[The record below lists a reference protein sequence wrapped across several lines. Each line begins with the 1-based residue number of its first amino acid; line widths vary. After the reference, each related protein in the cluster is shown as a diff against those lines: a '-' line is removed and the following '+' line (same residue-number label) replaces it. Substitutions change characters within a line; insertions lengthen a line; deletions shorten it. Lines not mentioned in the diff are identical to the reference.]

1 MGNPRVIVAKFD
13 ECDYRVFK
21 MPYCLVMPNLVD
33 VNMQPDTSYEF
44 LDDAMLY
51 ASRQYGHLL
60 EYRDVSEYHF
70 KQSLKSIRRSIM
82 RDLRK
87 KPYLDGVHRGE
98 TDNVIKINKPA
109 ITITIQRTDEAE
121 E

>member
-60 EYRDVSEYHF
+60 MYQDVSEYYI
-70 KQSLKSIRRSIM
+70 KQSLKGIRRSIM
-82 RDLRK
+82 KTLRK
-87 KPYLDGVHRGE
+87 KPYLDGVHR
-98 TDNVIKINKPA
+98 DVANNVIKINKPA
-109 ITITIQRTDEAE
+109 ITITIQRTEGD
-121 E
+121 